1 MADRIRGKVVAI
13 TGAGRGIGLAT
24 ARALAALGAR
34 VSIGDLDAD
43 LARQAAAALPGGFG
57 TALDVRS
64 KESYARFLEETRAT
78 LGPIDILINNA
89 GIMPMGHFELE
100 DDAITRAQVEIN
112 LMGVINGMKLVLPAM
127 KARRQGHIVNVASL
141 AGRVPIP
148 GASVYCATK
157 FAVIGL
163 TESVRQEVRE
173 HGIDV
178 TLVLPSRVSTE
189 LSSGTGSGG
198 IPTVAP
204 EDVAEAIVAALRER
218 LPEVTAPRFL
228 QPFSRFALVMPR
240 WMDRNVRKFV
250 RDDRI
255 LTDMDHGARAGY
267 VKRLDSLKQAAPEK
281 PKPAVAAVEKPAAKS
296 ANKAA
301 PEKSKV
307 ALATVEKPA
316 PKAAKKPAASAGG
329 KAPAKAAPRKAKK
342 PA

>member
-1 MADRIRGKVVAI
+1 MADQIRGKVVAI

-24 ARALAALGAR
+24 ARALAARGAR
-34 VSIGDLDAD
+34 VSIGDLDAA
-43 LARQAAAALPGGFG
+43 LAREAAASLPGAFG

-64 KESYARFLEETRAT
+64 KDSYARFLEETRAS
-78 LGPIDILINNA
+78 LGPVDVLINNA

-100 DDAITRAQVEIN
+100 DDAITRAQVDIN
-112 LMGVINGMKLVLPAM
+112 LHGVINGMKLVLPAM
-127 KARRQGHIVNVASL
+127 KARRQGHIVNVASI

-173 HGIDV
+173 YGIAV
-178 TLVLPSRVSTE
+178 TLVLPSRVTTE

-198 IPTVAP
+198 IPTAEP
-204 EDVAEAIVAALRER
+204 EDVAQAIVDALRER

-228 QPFSRFALVMPR
+228 QPFTRLAQVMPR
-240 WMDRNVRKFV
+240 WLERRVRAFV
-250 RDDRI
+250 KDDRI

-267 VKRLDSLKQAAPEK
+267 VQRLSALKQPEATAQAGAAERVDAAD
-281 PKPAVAAVEKPAAKS
+281 KPA
-296 ANKAA
+296 
-301 PEKSKV
+301 
-307 ALATVEKPA
+307 
-316 PKAAKKPAASAGG
+316 
-329 KAPAKAAPRKAKK
+329 RKARKR

>member
-24 ARALAALGAR
+24 ARALAARGAR
-34 VSIGDLDAD
+34 VSIGDLDAH
-43 LARQAAAALPGGFG
+43 LAREAAATLPGAHG

-100 DDAITRAQVEIN
+100 DDAITRAQIDIN
-112 LMGVINGMKLVLPAM
+112 LLGVINGMKLVLPAM

-163 TESVRQEVRE
+163 TESVRQEVRD
-173 HGIDV
+173 HGIDL

-198 IPTVAP
+198 IPTASPEEVAA
-204 EDVAEAIVAALRER
+204 VIVAALDER
-218 LPEVTAPRFL
+218 LPEVTAPRYL
-228 QPFSRFALVMPR
+228 RPFSRAFQVLPR
-240 WMDRNVRKFV
+240 WLDDQSRKLV
-250 RDDRI
+250 KDDRI
-255 LTDMDHGARAGY
+255 LTAMDHQARAGY
-267 VKRLDSLKQAAPEK
+267 ERRLATFKEEQAAPA
-281 PKPAVAAVEKPAAKS
+281 PAAAPAAAAAPAKPAARS
-296 ANKAA
+296 R
-301 PEKSKV
+301 
-307 ALATVEKPA
+307 T
-316 PKAAKKPAASAGG
+316 KPAADASATA
-329 KAPAKAAPRKAKK
+329 KPAAAKAAGKAGDVGKPVARKPKK
-342 PA
+342 SA

>member
-1 MADRIRGKVVAI
+1 MADQIRGKVVAI

-24 ARALAALGAR
+24 ARALAARGAR
-34 VSIGDLDAD
+34 VSIGDLDAA
-43 LARQAAAALPGGFG
+43 LAREAAASLPGAFG

-64 KESYARFLEETRAT
+64 KDSYARFLEETRAS
-78 LGPIDILINNA
+78 LGPVDVLINNA

-100 DDAITRAQVEIN
+100 DDAITRAQVDIN
-112 LMGVINGMKLVLPAM
+112 LHGVINGMKLVLPAM
-127 KARRQGHIVNVASL
+127 KARRQGHIVNVASI

-173 HGIDV
+173 YGIAV
-178 TLVLPSRVSTE
+178 TLVLPSRVTTE

-198 IPTVAP
+198 IPTAEP
-204 EDVAEAIVAALRER
+204 EDVAQAIVDALRER

-228 QPFSRFALVMPR
+228 QPFTRLAQVMPR
-240 WMDRNVRKFV
+240 WLERRVRAFV
-250 RDDRI
+250 KDDRI

-267 VKRLDSLKQAAPEK
+267 VQRLSALKQTEATAQPGAAERVDAAD
-281 PKPAVAAVEKPAAKS
+281 KPA
-296 ANKAA
+296 
-301 PEKSKV
+301 
-307 ALATVEKPA
+307 
-316 PKAAKKPAASAGG
+316 
-329 KAPAKAAPRKAKK
+329 RKARKR

>member
-1 MADRIRGKVVAI
+1 MADQIRGKVVAI

-24 ARALAALGAR
+24 ARALAARGAR
-34 VSIGDLDAD
+34 VSIGDLDAA
-43 LARQAAAALPGGFG
+43 LAREAAASLPGAFG

-64 KESYARFLEETRAT
+64 KDSYARFLEETRAS
-78 LGPIDILINNA
+78 LGPVDVLINNA

-100 DDAITRAQVEIN
+100 DDAITRAQVDIN
-112 LMGVINGMKLVLPAM
+112 LHGVINGMKLVLPAM
-127 KARRQGHIVNVASL
+127 KARRQGHIVNVASI

-173 HGIDV
+173 YGIAV
-178 TLVLPSRVSTE
+178 TLVLPSRVTTE

-198 IPTVAP
+198 IPTAEP
-204 EDVAEAIVAALRER
+204 EDVAQAIVDALRER

-228 QPFSRFALVMPR
+228 QPFTRLAQVMPR
-240 WMDRNVRKFV
+240 WLERRVRAFV
-250 RDDRI
+250 KDDRI

-267 VKRLDSLKQAAPEK
+267 VQRLSALKQPEATAQPGAAESVDAAD
-281 PKPAVAAVEKPAAKS
+281 KPA
-296 ANKAA
+296 
-301 PEKSKV
+301 
-307 ALATVEKPA
+307 
-316 PKAAKKPAASAGG
+316 
-329 KAPAKAAPRKAKK
+329 RKARKR

>member
-1 MADRIRGKVVAI
+1 MADQIRGKVVAI

-24 ARALAALGAR
+24 ARALAARGAR
-34 VSIGDLDAD
+34 VSIGDLDAA
-43 LARQAAAALPGGFG
+43 LAREAAASLPGAFG

-64 KESYARFLEETRAT
+64 KDSYARFLEETRAS
-78 LGPIDILINNA
+78 LGPVDVLINNA

-100 DDAITRAQVEIN
+100 DDAITRAQVDIN
-112 LMGVINGMKLVLPAM
+112 LHGVINGMKLVLPAM
-127 KARRQGHIVNVASL
+127 KARRQGHIVNVASI

-173 HGIDV
+173 YGIAV
-178 TLVLPSRVSTE
+178 TLVLPSRVTTE

-198 IPTVAP
+198 IPTAEP
-204 EDVAEAIVAALRER
+204 EDVAQAIVDALRER

-228 QPFSRFALVMPR
+228 QPFTRLAQVMPR
-240 WMDRNVRKFV
+240 WLERRVRAFV
-250 RDDRI
+250 KDDRI

-267 VKRLDSLKQAAPEK
+267 VQRLSALKQPEATAQAQAGAAERVDAAD
-281 PKPAVAAVEKPAAKS
+281 KPA
-296 ANKAA
+296 
-301 PEKSKV
+301 
-307 ALATVEKPA
+307 
-316 PKAAKKPAASAGG
+316 
-329 KAPAKAAPRKAKK
+329 RKARKR

>member
-24 ARALAALGAR
+24 ARALAARGAR

-43 LARQAAAALPGGFG
+43 LARAAAATLPGAWGG
-57 TALDVRS
+57 ALDVRH
-64 KESYARFLEETRAT
+64 KESYAAFLEATRAT

-100 DDAITRAQVEIN
+100 DDGITDAQIDIN
-112 LMGVINGMKLVLPAM
+112 LRGVIHGMKLVLPAM
-127 KARRQGHIVNVASL
+127 KARRQGHIINVASI

-163 TESVRQEVRE
+163 TESVRQEVRD

-178 TLVLPSRVSTE
+178 TLVLPSRVATE

-198 IPTVAP
+198 VPTAQPEEVA
-204 EDVAEAIVAALRER
+204 DAVVAAIDER

-228 QPFSRFALVMPR
+228 QPFTKFALVMPR
-240 WMDRNVRKFV
+240 WLESRVRKV
-250 RDDRI
+250 VKDDRI

-267 VKRLDSLKQAAPEK
+267 VQRLEAIRQSQEK
-281 PKPAVAAVEKPAAKS
+281 GGAVAVEAEQAGAGAGAARRKR
-296 ANKAA
+296 KG
-301 PEKSKV
+301 PG
-307 ALATVEKPA
+307 
-316 PKAAKKPAASAGG
+316 AS
-329 KAPAKAAPRKAKK
+329 
-342 PA
+342 

>member
-1 MADRIRGKVVAI
+1 MVDRIRGKVVAI

-24 ARALAALGAR
+24 ARALAARGAR

-43 LARQAAAALPGGFG
+43 LARAAAATLPGAFG
-57 TALDVRS
+57 GALDVRS
-64 KESYARFLEETRAT
+64 KESYAAFLEATRST
-78 LGPIDILINNA
+78 LGPIDILVNNA

-100 DDAITRAQVEIN
+100 DDGITNAQIDIN
-112 LMGVINGMKLVLPAM
+112 LRGVIHGMKLVLPAM
-127 KARRQGHIVNVASL
+127 KARRQGHIINVASI

-163 TESVRQEVRE
+163 TESLRQEVRS

-178 TLVLPSRVSTE
+178 TLVLPSRVATE

-198 IPTVAP
+198 VPTAQPEEVA
-204 EDVAEAIVAALRER
+204 DAIVAAIDER

-228 QPFSRFALVMPR
+228 QPFTKFALVMPR
-240 WMDRNVRKFV
+240 WLDSRVRKAV

-267 VKRLDSLKQAAPEK
+267 ARRLEAIRQSQD
-281 PKPAVAAVEKPAAKS
+281 
-296 ANKAA
+296 KAA
-301 PEKSKV
+301 AIE
-307 ALATVEKPA
+307 E
-316 PKAAKKPAASAGG
+316 AAEAGG
-329 KAPAKAAPRKAKK
+329 VAPARRSRKR
-342 PA
+342 P

>member
-24 ARALAALGAR
+24 AQALAARGAR

-43 LARQAAAALPGGFG
+43 LARAAAAALPGAVGLP
-57 TALDVRS
+57 LDVRR
-64 KESYARFLEETRAT
+64 KDSYAAFLEETRAS

-100 DDAITRAQVEIN
+100 DDAITDAQIDIN
-112 LMGVINGMKLVLPAM
+112 LRGVIHGMKLVLPAM
-127 KARRQGHIVNVASL
+127 KARRQGHIINVASI

-163 TESVRQEVRE
+163 TESVRQEVRN

-178 TLVLPSRVSTE
+178 TLVLPSRVATE

-198 IPTVAP
+198 VPTALPEEVA
-204 EDVAEAIVAALRER
+204 DAIVAAIDAR

-228 QPFSRFALVMPR
+228 QPFTKALQVMPR
-240 WMDRNVRKFV
+240 WLDSNVRKLV
-250 RDDRI
+250 KDDRI
-255 LTDMDHGARAGY
+255 LTEMDHGARAGY
-267 VKRLDSLKQAAPEK
+267 EQRLAAIRQSQGKPEQAA
-281 PKPAVAAVEKPAAKS
+281 AAV
-296 ANKAA
+296 
-301 PEKSKV
+301 
-307 ALATVEKPA
+307 PA
-316 PKAAKKPAASAGG
+316 PATPPA
-329 KAPAKAAPRKAKK
+329 RKSRKS
-342 PA
+342 

>member
-1 MADRIRGKVVAI
+1 MADQIRGKVVAI

-24 ARALAALGAR
+24 ARALAARGAR
-34 VSIGDLDAD
+34 VSIGDLDAA
-43 LARQAAAALPGGFG
+43 LAREAAASLPGAFG

-64 KESYARFLEETRAT
+64 KDSYARFLEETRAS
-78 LGPIDILINNA
+78 LGPVDVLINNA

-100 DDAITRAQVEIN
+100 DDAITRAQVDIN
-112 LMGVINGMKLVLPAM
+112 LHGVINGMKLVLPAM
-127 KARRQGHIVNVASL
+127 KARRQGHIVNVASI

-173 HGIDV
+173 YGIAV
-178 TLVLPSRVSTE
+178 TLVLPSRVTTE

-198 IPTVAP
+198 IPTAEP
-204 EDVAEAIVAALRER
+204 EDVAQAIVDALRER

-228 QPFSRFALVMPR
+228 QPFTRLAQVMPR
-240 WMDRNVRKFV
+240 WLERRVRAFV
-250 RDDRI
+250 KDDRI

-267 VKRLDSLKQAAPEK
+267 VQRLSALKQPEATAQPGAAERVDAAD
-281 PKPAVAAVEKPAAKS
+281 KPA
-296 ANKAA
+296 
-301 PEKSKV
+301 
-307 ALATVEKPA
+307 
-316 PKAAKKPAASAGG
+316 
-329 KAPAKAAPRKAKK
+329 RKARKR